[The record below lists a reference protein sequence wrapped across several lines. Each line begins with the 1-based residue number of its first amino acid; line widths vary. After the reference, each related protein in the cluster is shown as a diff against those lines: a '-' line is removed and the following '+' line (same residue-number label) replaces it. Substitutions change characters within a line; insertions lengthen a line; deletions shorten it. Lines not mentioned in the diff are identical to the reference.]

1 MSRRRV
7 YSDNT
12 LAIMERFFIA
22 IEACRE
28 HKLLDS
34 YTDYCKENNI
44 DKAHFYTQR
53 KDLNRGFFEVGWL
66 VPLVEKCGVSS
77 LWLLTGKGMMFVQ

>member
-12 LAIMERFFIA
+12 IAIMQRFFLA
-22 IEACRE
+22 FEKCRE
-28 HKLLDS
+28 RKLLGKVK
-34 YTDYCKENNI
+34 DYCKDNGI

-53 KDLNRGFFEVGWL
+53 KDLNRGFFEVGWI
-66 VPLVEKCGVSS
+66 VPLIEKCRVSS
-77 LWLLTGKGMMFVQ
+77 YWLLTGQGEMFG